1 MGKPIELT
9 EKNLET
15 ARELLLRA
23 VRVLDEAGIPYHLEG
38 GTLLGLVRDGDL
50 LPWDH
55 DVDIS
60 VMAEDLPRLLACR
73 SRLSGWKWIVRTR
86 KGFVSNHPAVA
97 KAPVRLV
104 KVKDRVALFF
114 SGRMCLD
121 IFVKVEHEGSVYW
134 EAKDRLMRVDA
145 RYYRSFEEV
154 EYRGHRLKVPNA
166 YRDYLTEKYGDWSV
180 PVKEWDC
187 AVDERTLVDPSKER

>member
-23 VRVLDEAGIPYHLEG
+23 VRVLDEAGIRYHLEG

-86 KGFVSNHPAVA
+86 QGFVSKHPAVVE
-97 KAPVRLV
+97 APVRLV
-104 KVKDRVALFF
+104 KVKDRVGLFF

-121 IFVKVEHEGSVYW
+121 IFVKHEHEGFVYW
-134 EAKDRLMRVDA
+134 EAKEKLMRVES
-145 RYYRSFEEV
+145 RFYRSYEEV
-154 EYRGHRLKVPNA
+154 EYQGVKLKVPND
-166 YRDYLTEKYGDWSV
+166 YRDYLSAKYGDWSV

-187 AVDERTLVDPSKER
+187 ALHEHTIVA

>member
-23 VRVLDEAGIPYHLEG
+23 VRVLDEAGIRYHLEG

-60 VMAEDLPRLLACR
+60 VMAPPIWSWPR
-73 SRLSGWKWIVRTR
+73 
-86 KGFVSNHPAVA
+86 
-97 KAPVRLV
+97 
-104 KVKDRVALFF
+104 
-114 SGRMCLD
+114 
-121 IFVKVEHEGSVYW
+121 
-134 EAKDRLMRVDA
+134 
-145 RYYRSFEEV
+145 
-154 EYRGHRLKVPNA
+154 
-166 YRDYLTEKYGDWSV
+166 
-180 PVKEWDC
+180 
-187 AVDERTLVDPSKER
+187 